1 MTNYKFLEKIA
12 GLDFTWITRRLCT
25 KKVENQEKCFETS
38 GSLSISE
45 IR

>member
-1 MTNYKFLEKIA
+1 MTNYKFLEKIT
-12 GLDFTWITRRLCT
+12 GLDFTWLTRRFRI
-25 KKVENQEKCFETS
+25 KKVGNQEKCFETS